1 MPIRLVCDSSCNVP
15 PTYQEKLG
23 IIQVPAWVNFA
34 DGTSLRNGVD
44 ISDAEF
50 YRRLQTERQLPTTS
64 QPTPEDFVQAI
75 EAAEGDEFV
84 IAAVSSKMSGTFN
97 SALQAAALLSGRKKV
112 HTYDT
117 LSASMGSGWQIIA
130 GAEAAAAGADAAG
143 VLAAL
148 RAARERI
155 FTCFTIDTLKY
166 LAASGRAPMLQ
177 AMMGNLL
184 DIKPLLEIQ
193 DGTLHLVQR
202 VRGRQKS
209 KRELVAMAANH
220 VGERPVRVAIVNANV
235 PDEAAGLADDVRARL
250 NCREIQIVELG
261 PVLGALAGPGTLAIA
276 AFVLPN

>member
-1 MPIRLVCDSSCNVP
+1 MNVRLVCDSSCNVP
-15 PTYQEKLG
+15 QTYQAKLG

-50 YRRLQTERQLPTTS
+50 YRRLQTEKQLPTTS
-64 QPTPEDFVQAI
+64 QPTPQDLIEAI

-84 IAAVSSKMSGTFN
+84 IATVSSKMSGTYN
-97 SALQAAALLSGRKKV
+97 SAVQAAERLAGRKII
-112 HTYDT
+112 HLYDT
-117 LSASMGSGWQIIA
+117 LSASMGAGWQIIA
-130 GAEAAAAGADAAG
+130 GAEAAAAGADVEG
-143 VLAAL
+143 VLTAL
-148 RAARERI
+148 RRAREEI

-184 DIKPLLEIQ
+184 DIKPLMQIQ

-202 VRGRQKS
+202 VRGRKKS
-209 KRELVAMAANH
+209 KRELVEMAAAY
-220 VGERPVRVAIVNANV
+220 VGDRPARVAVVNANV
-235 PDEAAGLADDVRARL
+235 PDEAAELAGDVQARL
-250 NCREIQIVELG
+250 NCREVQIVELG

>member
-1 MPIRLVCDSSCNVP
+1 M
-15 PTYQEKLG
+15 YQEKLG
-23 IIQVPAWVNFA
+23 IIQVPAWINFA

-50 YRRLQTERQLPTTS
+50 YRRLRTEKQLPTTS

-75 EAAEGDEFV
+75 AAAEGDEFV
-84 IAAVSSKMSGTFN
+84 IATVSSKMSGTFN
-97 SALQAAALLSGRKKV
+97 SALQAAALLTGRKKV

-130 GAEAAAAGADAAG
+130 GAEAAAAGADAEG

-148 RAARERI
+148 HAAREHM
-155 FTCFTIDTLKY
+155 FTCFTIETLKY

-184 DIKPLLEIQ
+184 DIKPLLQIQ

-209 KRELVAMAANH
+209 KRELVAMAAAY
-220 VGERPVRVAIVNANV
+220 VGDRPVRVAIVNANV
-235 PDEAAGLADDVRARL
+235 PDEAAGLADEVRTQL

-276 AFVLPN
+276 AFVLPH